1 VSRKIALVILVLQTI
16 TNFFFKS
23 FDDGKM
29 IIELTQIIR
38 NYLKMDF
45 KTDMLELILLGL
57 DIATESDLIVYC
69 RLRLF
74 LKLPFVMD
82 ELDRIKNMVCTNV
95 HR

>member
-1 VSRKIALVILVLQTI
+1 
-16 TNFFFKS
+16 
-23 FDDGKM
+23 
-29 IIELTQIIR
+29 
-38 NYLKMDF
+38 MDF